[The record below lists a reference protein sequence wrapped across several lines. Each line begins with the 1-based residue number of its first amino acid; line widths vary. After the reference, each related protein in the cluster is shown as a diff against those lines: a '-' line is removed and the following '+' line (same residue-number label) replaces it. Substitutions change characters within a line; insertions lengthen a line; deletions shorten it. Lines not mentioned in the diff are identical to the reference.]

1 MKYRKLPPAML
12 IATAYVLFLLLA
24 AGIGDSLRA
33 ADFVL
38 KVRQIAADNSGSGVD
53 KNLDDIKHDLKKIN
67 FNSFSLKKT
76 DNVDLG
82 ENETVKLEVLGDNTL
97 EFVAEGVVDGKLKL
111 NVKIGPKNSKSKAM
125 NTTLRIPDGATFL
138 IGGPAYGEGSLILAF
153 TASF

>member
-1 MKYRKLPPAML
+1 MNHCKLPPAIL
-12 IATAYVLFLLLA
+12 IATAYVFFLVLA
-24 AGIGDSLRA
+24 AGVADSVRA

-53 KNLDDIKHDLKKIN
+53 KDLDDIKHDLKKIN
-67 FNSFSLKKT
+67 FNSFSLRKT
-76 DNVDLG
+76 DNVNLS
-82 ENETVKLEVLGDNTL
+82 EKESAKLEVLGDNTL

-111 NVKIGPKNSKSKAM
+111 NVRIGPKNSKSKNM

>member
-1 MKYRKLPPAML
+1 MKHRKLPPAMF
-12 IATAYVLFLLLA
+12 IATAYVISLLLA
-24 AGIGDSLRA
+24 AGVGDSLRA

-82 ENETVKLEVLGDNTL
+82 ENETVKLEVLGNNTL
-97 EFVAEGVVDGKLKL
+97 EFVCGRRCRRKLKL
-111 NVKIGPKNSKSKAM
+111 NVRIGPNNSKSKAM